1 MIEKAVEILRHNRL
15 MSLATV
21 GEDGWPHCSM
31 VGFANDELSIYFV
44 VSRTSQKF
52 ADIEHDGRVAIVI
65 GRDVIDPASIRG
77 LSIRARASEVEI
89 EAERKHAIG
98 LLLKR
103 RPALKHLEPPHPSCS
118 AVMIA
123 RPERIAV
130 LDYSIGFGHADI
142 LVVEPDGGVEI
153 ADKRKQ
159 DWGYGATF
167 KPVD

>member
-1 MIEKAVEILRHNRL
+1 MIDKAVEILGHNRL

-31 VGFANDELSIYFV
+31 VGFANDQLSIYFV
-44 VSRTSQKF
+44 VSRTSQKL
-52 ADIEHDGRVAIVI
+52 ANIAHDNRIALVI

-77 LSIRARASEVEI
+77 LSIRARASEVEDD
-89 EAERKHAIG
+89 AERRRAIG
-98 LLLKR
+98 LLLER
-103 RPALKHLEPPHPSCS
+103 RPALKHLEPPHPTHS

-123 RPERIAV
+123 RPERISV
-130 LDYSIGFGHADI
+130 LDYSKGFGHADI

>member
-1 MIEKAVEILRHNRL
+1 MIDKAVQILGQNRL
-15 MSLATV
+15 MSLATI

-44 VSRTSQKF
+44 VSRTSQKL
-52 ADIEHDGRVAIVI
+52 ADIGHDDRVAIVI

-77 LSIRARASEVEI
+77 LSIRARAVEVEN
-89 EAERKHAIG
+89 EAERNRAIG

-103 RPALKHLEPPHPSCS
+103 RPALKHLEPPHPSRS
-118 AVMIA
+118 AVMVA
-123 RPERIAV
+123 RPERISV
-130 LDYSIGFGHADI
+130 LDYSKGFGHVDKI
-142 LVVEPDGGVEI
+142 VVQPDGRVEL
-153 ADKRKQ
+153 AAGNH